1 MNFCRDMIR
10 YYSKKQKGLMTS
22 MSEKEQIIYMQTR
35 ILRLASEEWNK
46 PIETVTKL
54 FAEHGVLPYIE
65 HCFDMFHLEGD
76 DAILKDIE
84 AYLDKRGDSN

>member
-1 MNFCRDMIR
+1 MTAMR
-10 YYSKKQKGLMTS
+10 KKQ
-22 MSEKEQIIYMQTR
+22 QIIYMQTR

-54 FAEHGVLPYIE
+54 FAEHDVLLYIE

-76 DAILKDIE
+76 DAILEDIT
-84 AYLDKRGDSN
+84 AYLDKKGNKASLRNQS